1 MKTERL
7 VGKNKQEYYEEI
19 RYEEYRENNKENI
32 DLNIQLVKIGKK
44 GWIEDQGRVA
54 LKEIDIGQ
62 NKDIRMPRIVKREE
76 K

>member
-1 MKTERL
+1 MKTRI
-7 VGKNKQEYYEEI
+7 VGNNKQEYYEEI

-44 GWIEDQGRVA
+44 GWIEDQGRVV
-54 LKEIDIGQ
+54 LKEIDVGQ

>member
-1 MKTERL
+1 MKTRI
-7 VGKNKQEYYEEI
+7 VGNNKQEYYEEI
-19 RYEEYRENNKENI
+19 RYEDYRENNKENI